1 MNLTTGAKF
10 QTGEPADW
18 FSGGGEMGALIRQMD
33 WERTPLGPISSWSPS
48 LKMMARFLLANRFP
62 LLLWWGPEFCQIYND
77 AYRPILGTKHPHF
90 LGRPVSECWSEIWH
104 ILKPLIETPFNGG
117 PSTWMEDMA
126 LEINRYGYVEESHFT
141 IAYSPVPDETVPSG
155 IGGVLATVHEITEKV
170 VGERRIVTLR
180 DLSTHSFDA
189 KTVEE
194 ACDAAAATLTEHAKD
209 VPFALIYLID
219 SDGKRARLACAA
231 GVETGNSLSPE
242 VIALDHPDAEAAW
255 PLPTAIRTESAVI
268 VENLSARFGNDLPAG
283 PWPDP
288 PSQAVITPVRS
299 NIAHQLAGLLVVGVS
314 SRLRL
319 DDSYRSFMELAAG
332 QIATAVTNA
341 RAYEE
346 ERKRAEA
353 LAELDRA
360 KTAFFSNVSH
370 EFRTPL
376 TLMLGPLE
384 DALTE
389 DGLPPDTQETLK
401 TAHRNSLRL
410 LKLVNTLLDFS
421 RIEAGRIDAVYEPV
435 ELATFTSDLASNFR
449 SAIERAGLKLVV
461 DCPKLDE
468 VVYVDREMW
477 EKIVLNLLSNAFKF
491 SFAGE
496 IRVAVKPAGE
506 TVELIVSDNG
516 TGITSDELPHLFER
530 FHRVKDARGRSYEGS
545 GIGLALVMELVKL
558 HGGNIRVTS
567 EVDRGT
573 TFTISIPTGTA
584 HLDEQR
590 IGAPRVLSSTGLRAQ
605 TFVEE
610 ASRWLPA
617 ESGFQSAAPARSTHS
632 QTAPNSDGRILLA
645 DDNADM
651 REYLCHLIASN
662 YEVVAVADGQAAL
675 AEAEKSS
682 FDLVLTD
689 IMMPRLD
696 GFGLLRALRADDRTR
711 AIPVIMLSARA
722 GEEQRVEGLA
732 AGADDYLVKPFSARE
747 LLARIESNLKLARL
761 RHEQERRKDE
771 FLATLAHELRN
782 PLAPIN
788 NGLQLIRLAGGDPAT
803 LNQAR
808 GMMERQLQHLQR
820 LVDDLLDVSR
830 ISRNKLEL
838 RKEFVELDAVVRSA
852 IETSRPLIES
862 ANQELI
868 ARMPDES
875 VLIDADPIRLAQ
887 AFANLLNNAAKYSEK
902 PGQILLEAQSK
913 AEGVEIRV
921 RDTGIGIPADKL
933 PTIFDMFVQVDSS
946 LERSQGGL
954 GIGLTLVKRL
964 IQMHGGT
971 VEVRSDGPGKGSEF
985 IVRLPRIVLTR
996 SATPVVL
1003 ERADENGKQARRR
1016 ILVVDDNLDS
1026 AESLAMMLELL
1037 GHDVTAAHD
1046 GLEAV
1051 EVAKTF
1057 APELAFLD
1065 VGMPRMNGYDAARL
1079 IRQQPECSGVMLVAL
1094 TGWGQEEDKQ
1104 RSYEAGFDVHMVKP
1118 IDFDA
1123 VEKLISEL

>member
-1 MNLTTGAKF
+1 M
-10 QTGEPADW
+10 GEL
-18 FSGGGEMGALIRQMD
+18 MRQMD
-33 WERTPLGPISSWSPS
+33 WARTPLGPISSWSPS

-104 ILKPLIETPFNGG
+104 VLKPLIETPFNGG
-117 PSTWMEDMA
+117 PSTWMEDIT

-170 VGERRIVTLR
+170 VGERRIVALR
-180 DLSTHSFDA
+180 DLSTHSVDA

-194 ACDAAAATLTEHAKD
+194 ACDAAAATLTEDPKD
-209 VPFALIYLID
+209 VPFALIYLLD
-219 SDGKRARLACAA
+219 ADGKSARLACAA
-231 GVETGNSLSPE
+231 GVETGTLLSPE
-242 VIALDHPDAEAAW
+242 VISLDHPDAEAAW
-255 PLPTAIRTESAVI
+255 PLPTAIRTEAAVI
-268 VENLSARFGNDLPAG
+268 VENLSARFGHEVPAG

-288 PSQAVITPVRS
+288 PQQAVITPIRS

-319 DDSYRSFMELAAG
+319 DDSYRSFIELAAG

-360 KTAFFSNVSH
+360 KTTFFSNVSH

-376 TLMLGPLE
+376 TLMLGLLE
-384 DALTE
+384 DTLTE
-389 DGLPPDTQETLK
+389 DGLPRHAQEKLK

-421 RIEAGRIDAVYEPV
+421 RIEAGRIEAVYEPV
-435 ELATFTSDLASNFR
+435 DLATFTSDLASNFR

-461 DCPKLDE
+461 ECPQLE
-468 VVYVDREMW
+468 ELVYIDREMW

-491 SFAGE
+491 TLAGE
-496 IRVAVKPAGE
+496 IKVAVKPAGE
-506 TVELIVSDNG
+506 TVELVISDTG
-516 TGITSDELPHLFER
+516 TGIPSAELPHLFER

-545 GIGLALVMELVKL
+545 GIGLALVVELVKL

-567 EVDRGT
+567 QVDRGT
-573 TFTISIPTGTA
+573 TFIISIPTGTV

-605 TFVEE
+605 TYVEE
-610 ASRWLPA
+610 ALRWLPA
-617 ESGFQSAAPARSTHS
+617 ETDFQSTTMIRSSSQSAASSA
-632 QTAPNSDGRILLA
+632 GRILLA

-651 REYLCHLIASN
+651 REYLCHLLGSN
-662 YEVVAVADGQAAL
+662 YEIIAVADGETAL
-675 AEAEKSS
+675 AEAQKRS

-689 IMMPRLD
+689 VMMPRLD

-788 NGLQLIRLAGGDPAT
+788 NGLQLIRLAGGDPAM
-803 LNQAR
+803 LEQAR

-838 RKEFVELDAVVRSA
+838 RKEFVELVTVVRSA
-852 IETSRPLIES
+852 IETSRPLIEA
-862 ANQELI
+862 ANQELML
-868 ARMPDES
+868 RMPAES
-875 VLIDADPIRLAQ
+875 VLVDADPMRLAQ
-887 AFANLLNNAAKYSEK
+887 AFSNLLNNAAKYSEK
-902 PGQILLEAQSK
+902 PGQILLEVQSQG
-913 AEGVEIRV
+913 EEVEIRI

-933 PTIFDMFVQVDSS
+933 PTIFDMFVQVDGS

-964 IQMHGGT
+964 IQLHGGMIQ
-971 VEVRSDGPGKGSEF
+971 VRSEGPGKGSEF
-985 IVRLPRIVLTR
+985 IVRLPRIILTR
-996 SATPVVL
+996 SEAPVAF
-1003 ERADENGKQARRR
+1003 ERAVENEKQARRR

-1026 AESLAMMLELL
+1026 AESLSMMLQLL
-1037 GHDVTAAHD
+1037 GNDVTAAHD

-1079 IRQQPECSGVMLVAL
+1079 IRQQPQCSGVRLVAL